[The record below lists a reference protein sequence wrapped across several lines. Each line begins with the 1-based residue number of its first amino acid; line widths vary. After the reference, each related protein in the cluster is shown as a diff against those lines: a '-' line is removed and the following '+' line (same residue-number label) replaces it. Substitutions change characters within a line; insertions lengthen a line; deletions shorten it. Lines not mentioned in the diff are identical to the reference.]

1 MKQKHGNGTKKFT
14 KAQKELEKPIVE
26 EISTKRE
33 PMEKCACNRKEIQQ
47 QATTQNKQCKEE
59 KQVEELL
66 HEIGNEKKRS
76 KWKSCYMKQA
86 MKRREASGR
95 VVT

>member
-1 MKQKHGNGTKKFT
+1 VWRCNWKLQTQKKLRKKNLWNKITTKEHLHTWNRSMEMELKKIT

-47 QATTQNKQCKEE
+47 QATT
-59 KQVEELL
+59 
-66 HEIGNEKKRS
+66 
-76 KWKSCYMKQA
+76 
-86 MKRREASGR
+86 
-95 VVT
+95 